1 MYESVDETIYEKLKK
16 VARAKELTNYAEIG
30 LLVGLEPH
38 NSILWAMLDNINRY
52 EHSQRRPMLSSVV
65 IVQAENRPG
74 SGFWESARGLGLFQ
88 NGDESIFWIEELKKV
103 WDYWSS
109 H

>member
-1 MYESVDETIYEKLKK
+1 MNQSIYEKLKK
-16 VARAKELTNYAEIG
+16 VAREKTLTNYTEIG

-38 NSILWAMLDNINRY
+38 NSILWGMLDDINHY
-52 EHSQRRPMLSSVV
+52 EHQERRPMLSALV
-65 IVQAENRPG
+65 IVQAENKPG
-74 SGFWESARGLGLFQ
+74 SGFFECARNLGVFHG
-88 NGDESIFWIEELKKV
+88 GDELIYWIEELNRV

>member
-1 MYESVDETIYEKLKK
+1 MNEIIYNKLQE
-16 VARAKELTNYAEIG
+16 VARERILTNYTEIG

-38 NSILWAMLDNINRY
+38 NSVLWGMLDDINHY
-52 EHSQRRPMLSSVV
+52 EHREGRHMLSAVV
-65 IVQAENRPG
+65 ISQAENIPG
-74 SGFWESARGLGLFQ
+74 SGFFECARNLGLFQ
-88 NGDESIFWIEELKKV
+88 GGNELLFWINELNRV